1 MSTPQLSVIIPT
13 HNRPHL
19 LPRAVQSALDQT
31 FTDLEVV
38 VVDDASR
45 EPVQLLEQP
54 HLRVIRLDPGRGGAG
69 ARNAGTEVARGR
81 WVTYLDD
88 DDYWLPYMAEVSM
101 AAIAQSSLTPPIAII
116 SGIEVVKANGEISYK
131 RVPPPLRMKGCSFS
145 LEDLEPGYSY
155 LTKQTLVVE
164 RSTIQQIGGWD
175 ESFRSRVHSELFL
188 RLNPVCTII
197 GIPNITYRLCSH
209 DEQRV
214 SENLTLRQ
222 KSFHQLIDKHRTAF
236 EAHPRMFADFVFNH
250 ASKCYQKRQ
259 WQSAI
264 ASLLWA
270 FSINPTQ
277 VVRRTAPAKLTYFLQ
292 KIQSVG

>member
-45 EPVQLLEQP
+45 EPVQLPEHP
-54 HLRVIRLDPGRGGAG
+54 RLRVVRLDPGRGGAG
-69 ARNAGTEVARGR
+69 ARNAGTEAARGR

-88 DDYWLPYMAEVSM
+88 DDYLLPPMAEVSLG
-101 AAIAQSSLTPPIAII
+101 AIAQSSLTPPIAVI
-116 SGIEVVKANGEISYK
+116 SSIEVVHPDGKIAYK
-131 RVPPPLRMKGCSFS
+131 RVPPPLRMKGSFFA

-164 RSTIQQIGGWD
+164 RSTIQQVGGWD

-188 RLNPVCTII
+188 RLNPACTII
-197 GIPNITYRLCSH
+197 GIPDVTYRLCSH

-214 SENLTLRQ
+214 SDNLSLRQ
-222 KSFHQLIDKHRTAF
+222 KSFQQLIDKHRTAF
-236 EAHPRMFADFVFNH
+236 ETHPKMFADFVFNH
-250 ASKCYQKRQ
+250 ASKSYQKGQ
-259 WQSAI
+259 WQSALS
-264 ASLLWA
+264 SLLWA
-270 FSINPTQ
+270 FSIEPMHT
-277 VVRRTAPAKLTYFLQ
+277 VRRTAPAKLTHFIQ
-292 KIQSVG
+292 KIKTAG